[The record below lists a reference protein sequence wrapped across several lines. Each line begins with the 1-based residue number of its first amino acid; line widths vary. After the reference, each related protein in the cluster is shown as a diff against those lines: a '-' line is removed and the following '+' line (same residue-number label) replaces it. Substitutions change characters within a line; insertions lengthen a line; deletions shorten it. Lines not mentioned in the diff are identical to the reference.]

1 MNGTCP
7 HCGFRASIEAYLQG
21 DDAKAAVV
29 AAAALPVDLHRLV
42 WSYLGLYRKP
52 DAKQVMTWQ
61 RAERLIKEL
70 AALVN
75 DPQIQWDNG
84 RVVPNGPGYWVQAVQ
99 RVLDMPNLRRPLEN
113 PNLVRKIAYE
123 LAEKAWHQGNVTR
136 EKEAKHRPDN
146 HSEPGQTHGSGQT
159 RRSTLA
165 GTRAPTGT
173 GQEYTPV
180 PISEGIKGW
189 RERLGVARQEDG
201 HAE

>member
-52 DAKQVMTWQ
+52 DAKQVMTWS

-70 AALVN
+70 SALVN

-84 RVVPNGPGYWVQAVQ
+84 RVVPNGAVYWVQAVQ

-123 LAEKAWHQGNVTR
+123 LRGLGGELAESEAHRRILTTQNRELLARVDLLTR
-136 EKEAKHRPDN
+136 ELAEARELAFRLW
-146 HSEPGQTHGSGQT
+146 SEEDAWGEN
-159 RRSTLA
+159 
-165 GTRAPTGT
+165 
-173 GQEYTPV
+173 QEP
-180 PISEGIKGW
+180 
-189 RERLGVARQEDG
+189 RELEAV
-201 HAE
+201 